1 MAMDALDRNL
11 LADLAAVGRISY
23 AELGRKYG
31 LTRVGIKARVE
42 KLRDEG
48 IIERFTV
55 VINPEKIGKNVSAF
69 FEIDVEPFSLD
80 QLAEELSQ
88 EDVVENLY
96 LMTGASTLHMH
107 ALLEDMGHLEHF
119 VLDRIYSKRGII
131 RVRTHVI
138 LRRYKSRRG
147 GARL

>member
-1 MAMDALDRNL
+1 MTMDALDRNL
-11 LADLAAVGRISY
+11 LMDLSEDGRTSY

-48 IIERFTV
+48 SIERFTGV
-55 VINPEKIGKNVSAF
+55 VNPEKVGKSISAF

-80 QLAEELSQ
+80 QVAEELAQ
-88 EDVVENLY
+88 EEVVENLY
-96 LMTGASTLHMH
+96 LMTGSSTLHMH
-107 ALLEDMGHLEHF
+107 ALLDNMNHLERF

-131 RVRTHVI
+131 RVQTHMI
-138 LRRYKSRRG
+138 LRRYKSRQG
-147 GARL
+147 GTRL

>member
-1 MAMDALDRNL
+1 MTMDALDRNL
-11 LADLAAVGRISY
+11 LADLSEDGRTSY

-55 VINPEKIGKNVSAF
+55 VVNPEKVGKTISAF

-80 QLAEELSQ
+80 QVAEELAQ
-88 EDVVENLY
+88 EEVVENLY
-96 LMTGASTLHMH
+96 LMTGSSTLHMH
-107 ALLEDMGHLEHF
+107 ALLDNMPHLERF

-131 RVRTHVI
+131 RVQTHMI
-138 LRRYKSRRG
+138 LRRYKSRQG
-147 GARL
+147 GTRL

>member
-1 MAMDALDRNL
+1 MTMDALDRNL
-11 LADLAAVGRISY
+11 LMDLSEDGRTSY

-55 VINPEKIGKNVSAF
+55 VVNPEKVGKSISAF

-80 QLAEELSQ
+80 QVAEELAQ
-88 EDVVENLY
+88 E
-96 LMTGASTLHMH
+96 
-107 ALLEDMGHLEHF
+107 
-119 VLDRIYSKRGII
+119 
-131 RVRTHVI
+131 
-138 LRRYKSRRG
+138 
-147 GARL
+147 

>member
-1 MAMDALDRNL
+1 MTMDALDRNL
-11 LADLAAVGRISY
+11 LMDLSEDGRTSY

-48 IIERFTV
+48 VIERFTV
-55 VINPEKIGKNVSAF
+55 VVNPEKVGKSISAF

-80 QLAEELSQ
+80 QVAEELAQ
-88 EDVVENLY
+88 EEVVENLY
-96 LMTGASTLHMH
+96 LMTGSSTLHMH
-107 ALLEDMGHLEHF
+107 ALLDNMNHLERF

-131 RVRTHVI
+131 RVQTHMI
-138 LRRYKSRRG
+138 LRRYKSRQG
-147 GARL
+147 GTRL